1 MLIVAAMIKLR
12 FAPSPTGYIHVGN
25 VRTALINWL
34 YAKKMGGEFIL
45 RIDDTDK
52 SRSKPEFEDAIYED
66 MTWLGLAWD
75 GLAHQSK
82 RNDLYERAIATLKAD
97 GRLYPCYETPEEL
110 EIKRKMLA
118 SRGLPP
124 VYDRG
129 ALKLSEAE
137 KAALEASGKQPHWR
151 FKLND
156 EAIIWDDLVRGE
168 VKFNPTTMSDPVLI
182 RADGILLYTLAS
194 VVDDGDMG
202 ITHVVRGEDHVSNT
216 AVQVQIFQA
225 LNIPVPA
232 FAHTA
237 LLKTKDGELSKRTGG
252 GDIRGLRAQGILPMT
267 INAMLAKMGTS
278 DPIETASNMQALVD
292 SFDFKKFSRSPSN
305 FDADE
310 LLKLNEKALHHLP
323 YDAVK
328 DQLDDG
334 VDEHFWNSVRGNIQ
348 VLDDVAMWYESIHH
362 PKQADMADDDK
373 AYLIEAAKSLPP
385 EPWSDATWN
394 EWIGQVKE
402 ASGRKGK
409 QLFMPLRLALTG
421 MEHGPELKVL
431 LPLLGREKTLKR
443 LQ

>member
-1 MLIVAAMIKLR
+1 MTVKLR

-25 VRTALINWL
+25 VRTALVNWL
-34 YAKKMGGEFIL
+34 FAKKMGGEFWL
-45 RIDDTDK
+45 RMDDTDQ
-52 SRSKPEFEDAIYED
+52 SRSKPEFEECIYED
-66 MTWLGLAWD
+66 MKWLGLNWD

-82 RNDLYERAIATLKAD
+82 RNDLYAGAIEQLKAD

-110 EIKRKMLA
+110 EVKRKMQA

-129 ALKLSEAE
+129 ALKLSDEE
-137 KAALEASGKQPHWR
+137 KAALDAEGRKPHWR
-151 FKLND
+151 FKLTD
-156 EAIIWDDLVRGE
+156 EHIIWDDLVRGE

-194 VVDDGDMG
+194 VVDDGNMN

-225 LNIPVPA
+225 LGLKVPE

-267 INAMLAKMGTS
+267 INSMLAKIGTS
-278 DPIETASNMQALVD
+278 DPIEMAPDMQALID
-292 SFDFKKFSRSPSN
+292 AFDFSKFSRSPSI
-305 FDADE
+305 FETGD
-310 LLKLNEKALHHLP
+310 LVKLNEKALHHLP
-323 YDAVK
+323 FAEIQHK
-328 DQLDDG
+328 LPDG
-334 VDEHFWNSVRGNIQ
+334 IDENFWNSVRGNIES
-348 VLDDVAMWYESIHH
+348 LDDVAMWHGVIHS
-362 PKQADMADDDK
+362 PTVAELSAEDK
-373 AYLIEAAKSLPP
+373 AFLAEAAQSLPT
-385 EPWSDATWN
+385 EPWNDATWN
-394 EWIGQVKE
+394 AWMEQVKV
-402 ASGRKGK
+402 ATGRKGK

-431 LPLLGREKTLKR
+431 LPLLGREKTMKR
-443 LQ
+443 LS